1 MPPGGR
7 DISTPKPSEPLSP
20 RPVNKKVT
28 HLFLNPTLTG
38 AADFDSRPGD
48 EIEPLGESGS
58 ADFVGPDLR
67 EEDVVVDD
75 IHERAEKK
83 PAPKENAT

>member
-1 MPPGGR
+1 M
-7 DISTPKPSEPLSP
+7 SE
-20 RPVNKKVT
+20 
-28 HLFLNPTLTG
+28 
-38 AADFDSRPGD
+38 FDSRPGD

-75 IHERAEKK
+75 IHERAPKK
-83 PAPKENAT
+83 PETGERAR

>member
-1 MPPGGR
+1 V
-7 DISTPKPSEPLSP
+7 S
-20 RPVNKKVT
+20 
-28 HLFLNPTLTG
+28 
-38 AADFDSRPGD
+38 DFDSRPGD

-75 IHERAEKK
+75 IHERAPKK
-83 PAPKENAT
+83 PEPRESAR

>member
-1 MPPGGR
+1 M
-7 DISTPKPSEPLSP
+7 SE
-20 RPVNKKVT
+20 
-28 HLFLNPTLTG
+28 
-38 AADFDSRPGD
+38 FDSRPGD

-75 IHERAEKK
+75 IHERAPKK
-83 PAPKENAT
+83 PEPRERAR